1 MKSSY
6 ILAAGGA
13 LLLSACAPMKFPAL
27 NQKPATQ
34 PQTQAATPY
43 VQTAANQVATAAGYA
58 QPTTPQTYSPQAY
71 LPQQPVQPAQPV
83 YTTDPV
89 TGQPVLVQQPAV
101 TPQPVY
107 TTDPVTGQPV
117 LVQQP
122 AQPLYTTD
130 PMTGQLVAV
139 QPAAPVAPAYPTPAQ
154 PQPAGM
160 GSVTGVSPDA
170 AQPTAPQG
178 PVQPQPV
185 TGSTANYAVQMI
197 NGTTGR
203 LFVEVFDDSD
213 NVFPVGYMFAGAN
226 LSTPPSEARPI
237 QGQLTVVIRDPDKP
251 DAPELRRYKVTP
263 PVNYTGKTIGIT
275 ILPGGRYRASLDG
288 EVYYASPDPKAAAP
302 AAPGAP
308 AAPTP
313 AAAPAPTAPAPA
325 PAPAAPEAPST
336 APANIL

>member
-13 LLLSACAPMKFPAL
+13 LLLSACAPMKFPAM

-43 VQTAANQVATAAGYA
+43 VQTAANQVATAAGYT
-58 QPTTPQTYSPQAY
+58 QPTTPQTYTPQAY
-71 LPQQPVQPAQPV
+71 LPQQPVQQV
-83 YTTDPV
+83 YATDPV

-101 TPQPVY
+101 APQPVY
-107 TTDPVTGQPV
+107 TTDPVTGQPI

-130 PMTGQLVAV
+130 PMTGQLVPV
-139 QPAAPVAPAYPTPAQ
+139 QPVAPVAPAYPTPAQ

-160 GSVTGVSPDA
+160 GSISGVSPEA
-170 AQPTAPQG
+170 ALPTAPQG

-237 QGQLTVVIRDPDKP
+237 HGQLTVVIRDPDKP
-251 DAPELRRYKVTP
+251 DAPELRRYKVAP
-263 PVNYTGKTIGIT
+263 PANYAGKTIGIT

-288 EVYYASPDPKAAAP
+288 NVYYASPDPKAAAP
-302 AAPGAP
+302 TDAAAP
-308 AAPTP
+308 AAPADP

-325 PAPAAPEAPST
+325 PAPATPEAPST

>member
-13 LLLSACAPMKFPAL
+13 LLLSACAPMTFPAL
-27 NQKPATQ
+27 NKKPATQ

-43 VQTAANQVATAAGYA
+43 VQTAANQVATAAGYT
-58 QPTTPQTYSPQAY
+58 QPATPQTYTPQAY
-71 LPQQPVQPAQPV
+71 LPQQPVQPVQPV

-89 TGQPVLVQQPAV
+89 TGQPMLVQQPAV

-117 LVQQP
+117 LVQQTT
-122 AQPLYTTD
+122 QPLYTTD
-130 PMTGQLVAV
+130 PVTGQLVAV

-160 GSVTGVSPDA
+160 GSITGVSPDA

-263 PVNYTGKTIGIT
+263 PLNYTGKTIGIT

-313 AAAPAPTAPAPA
+313 AAASAPTAPAPA